1 MEDLCQKCG
10 KPVQTKMVAEECS
23 VGHVDRKVIA
33 TLRNFHGHCL
43 HCGSPFWRGK
53 FGHHATLSVKQLKS
67 KFPKSA
73 VQKLRSALPASER
86 QLSTRLGKD
95 CGYREK
101 AKWNAG
107 LLYCGAAHLGG
118 ELMGGTRRRRTQL
131 ENQHQDKWSGREDL
145 NLRPPGPEDWL
156 REESVICRERAAGAS
171 SSIS

>member
-131 ENQHQDKWSGREDL
+131 ENQHQDKWSALEDDFRTFL
-145 NLRPPGPEDWL
+145 LIGDGSET
-156 REESVICRERAAGAS
+156 IFQQFTA
-171 SSIS
+171 